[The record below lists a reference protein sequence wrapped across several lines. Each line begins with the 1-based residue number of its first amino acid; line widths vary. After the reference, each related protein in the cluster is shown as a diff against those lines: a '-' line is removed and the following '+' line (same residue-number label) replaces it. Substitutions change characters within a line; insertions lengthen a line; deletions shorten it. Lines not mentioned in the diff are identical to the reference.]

1 MKIKSITK
9 STHEPRDIFCLN
21 VEEHKL
27 IIRFPGNKKDYLLGN
42 CNFGLLFGASA
53 RTFASASL
61 VPEWS
66 FEEAKDYVHTH
77 KLEEKQVKFFQL
89 LIRDIN
95 RNKDITD
102 KALYIEDQRI
112 FSYYWAAADDIRT
125 KFFNTYKGLA
135 EWHKTQHALGKKN
148 GYVQSSWG
156 PIRRVPFLVYTGKD
170 DDGMRT
176 KNYENICLNS
186 PVQNFENCYMMYNMV
201 RVNRDLHRENLST
214 NLIGNI
220 HDSFIAYL
228 HRSEMP
234 RDKEIFL
241 KHFHEPLPEVMKGIP
256 YEIELGY
263 SDYNKGEFWGII
275 EHEF

>member
-1 MKIKSITK
+1 MKIAHIKRITK
-9 STHEPRDIFCLN
+9 TTNVFCLS
-21 VEEHKL
+21 VEDQTLNIQPPTSSNLYKC
-27 IIRFPGNKKDYLLGN
+27 GN

-53 RTFASASL
+53 KTFASASL
-61 VPEWS
+61 VPEWT
-66 FEEAKDYVHTH
+66 FEEAKEYVTTYH
-77 KLEEKQVKFFQL
+77 LEEKQEKFYAL
-89 LIRDIN
+89 LIKDIN
-95 RNKDITD
+95 SNKDIKD
-102 KALYIEDQRI
+102 KALYREDQRI

-125 KFFNTYKGLA
+125 KFFNTYRGLA
-135 EWHKTQHALGKKN
+135 EWHKTQHAFGKKY

-156 PIRRVPFLVYTGKD
+156 PIRRVPYLVYTGKD

-201 RVNRDLHRENLST
+201 RVNQDLHDNNMQT
-214 NLIGNI
+214 AMIGNI

-228 HRSEMP
+228 RRSEM
-234 RDKEIFL
+234 DKDREIFL
-241 KHFHEPLPEVMKGIP
+241 NRFHEPLPEVMKGIP

-263 SDYNKGEFWGII
+263 SDYSKGEVWGIT